1 MTYDSQVHHR
11 QSYRLKGYDYSLEGL
26 YFVTV
31 CVQDKRC
38 LFGNIEEGE
47 MKMNDVGKM
56 VEAELLNTMHIRD
69 NMIIHEYIIM
79 PNHLHFILQ
88 ITHSRGGLNPPANT
102 KEESLNHSTKDSC
115 YPGGC
120 NPPLRCS
127 NTIGAMVRGFKGAIT
142 RKIGY
147 SIFQRNYYEHIIRN
161 QRSYEEIADYIVT
174 NPLRWEK
181 DKLYSG

>member
-47 MKMNDVGKM
+47 MMMNDVGKM

-88 ITHSRGGLNPPANT
+88 ITHRRGGLNPPANT

-174 NPLRWEK
+174 NPLR
-181 DKLYSG
+181 